1 MRLFPLFQNF
11 AAKLT
16 ATCRGFHGL
25 RLRLS
30 RNSILNT
37 FLRRITWLFLLIGS
51 VPLIAGNPLQL
62 PEQVNDRLLAALEAN
77 YRMDFAAGAA
87 ELESLRKWEDQHP
100 MIPFGQLLI
109 EWWKVTAA
117 VWEEDEDLCAPM
129 LAAAEHSLG
138 RAETLIAK
146 GDPTG
151 EGHMIKGATLG
162 LLGRWHIKNR
172 RWWKSYTVGKDA
184 KSNLKRAIEINPEI
198 YDALAGIG
206 IYDYFV
212 AKLPGIVRWLAFTG
226 QSADPADGMRL
237 ILESIDKGTYTP
249 VGTRAAL
256 ALVQLRNELDPLAAM
271 KLADELI
278 AEHPHSPFFGSL
290 RLIALYDSN
299 QTEALAEEAQRQAEL
314 LSAGDYPAERAAQVH
329 FAAGL
334 AEFRWMNWE
343 KAETAYKK
351 AIEHGHPT
359 DPFVTWATLHLGN
372 MKDVRGDRRGAR
384 AIYREVENLLNRWG
398 TERLAERYL
407 KKPFDPTIHQ
417 VRLLPDG

>member
-1 MRLFPLFQNF
+1 MI
-11 AAKLT
+11 AA
-16 ATCRGFHGL
+16 
-25 RLRLS
+25 
-30 RNSILNT
+30 
-37 FLRRITWLFLLIGS
+37 
-51 VPLIAGNPLQL
+51 NPLEL
-62 PEQVNDRLLAALEAN
+62 PDEVNEGLLAALEAN
-77 YRMDFAAGAA
+77 YRMDFAAGVA
-87 ELESLRKWEDQHP
+87 ELEALKPWEDEHP
-100 MIPFGQLLI
+100 MIPFGGLLI

-129 LAAAEHSLG
+129 LAAAELSLE
-138 RAETLIAK
+138 RAEILIDK

-184 KSNLKRAIEINPEI
+184 KANLNRAIEINPEI

-212 AKLPGIVRWLAFTG
+212 AKLPGIVRWLAFSG
-226 QSADPADGMRL
+226 QSSDPADGMRV
-237 ILESIDKGTYTP
+237 ILESIEKGTYTP

-256 ALVQLRNELDPLAAM
+256 TLVQLRNELDPLAAQ
-271 KLADELI
+271 KLVDGLI

-299 QTEALAEEAQRQAEL
+299 QAEALAEEAQRQADL
-314 LSAGDYPAERAAQVH
+314 LAAGHYPKQRTAQVH

-343 KAETAYKK
+343 KAEVAYQK
-351 AIEHGHPT
+351 AIEESDPT
-359 DPFVTWATLHLGN
+359 DPFVTWAKLHLGN
-372 MKDVRGDRRGAR
+372 IKDVRGDRRGAR
-384 AIYREVENLLNRWG
+384 AIYREVEDLLNRWG

-407 KKPFDPTIHQ
+407 KKPFDPKIHQ